1 MQVSIGWGD
10 VTQQRFKQWSEFRNS
25 FAKTTSLRFLDIDIL
40 AALKMHL
47 LQRHSLSPT
56 GITGY
61 HLWVCSESETDGRRA
76 LQRERTFKKDLR
88 VSRSNPLQQ
97 TLETNGSIGLRD
109 LLNKAEKSNF
119 GLASPAT
126 DFFFWQTVSSQAQ
139 FPLTSPQWENS
150 CLLSSIKQEKNLPGD
165 RGVRRE
171 VPASP
176 SRSLSP
182 SLSFSIHLFK
192 LAKKKQQLWDRGCQ
206 TTLYSFLFPHFKVC
220 VFSQRKQICT
230 LSVPKVLFIVV
241 YNNVWNEYMW

>member
-1 MQVSIGWGD
+1 M
-10 VTQQRFKQWSEFRNS
+10 
-25 FAKTTSLRFLDIDIL
+25 
-40 AALKMHL
+40 
-47 LQRHSLSPT
+47 HSLSPT

-76 LQRERTFKKDLR
+76 LQRDRTFKKDLR

-97 TLETNGSIGLRD
+97 TLETNGSIGLSD

-171 VPASP
+171 VSASP

-192 LAKKKQQLWDRGCQ
+192 LAKKNNNFGTGVVKQH
-206 TTLYSFLFPHFKVC
+206 FILFYFPISRCVC
-220 VFSQRKQICT
+220 
-230 LSVPKVLFIVV
+230 SVRESKSAHSAFQKCSLL
-241 YNNVWNEYMW
+241 

>member
-10 VTQQRFKQWSEFRNS
+10 VTQQRYKQWSEFRNS

-40 AALKMHL
+40 APLKMHL

-76 LQRERTFKKDLR
+76 LQRDRTFKKDLR

-97 TLETNGSIGLRD
+97 TLETNGSIGLSD

-126 DFFFWQTVSSQAQ
+126 DFFFFGKLSSQAQ

-192 LAKKKQQLWDRGCQ
+192 LAKKT
-206 TTLYSFLFPHFKVC
+206 TTLGPGLSNNTLFFFISPFQGVC
-220 VFSQRKQICT
+220 VQSEKANLHTQHSKSALYCSI
-230 LSVPKVLFIVV
+230 
-241 YNNVWNEYMW
+241 